1 MVRALGERPALFI
14 GWLHQESG
22 SNDDLASRHVEVEA
36 AITYK
41 AGPDMHDR
49 VASAVQVC
57 SADRLDGIVRSTSQA
72 SARCVRH

>member
-1 MVRALGERPALFI
+1 MVRAFGGRPAPFI
-14 GWLHQESG
+14 GWLAWLQESGESG
-22 SNDDLASRHVEVEA
+22 SNDDDLASRHVEVEA

-57 SADRLDGIVRSTSQA
+57 SAD
-72 SARCVRH
+72 